1 VNRFSARVVK
11 GFGHLRAAGHPGCQ

>member
-11 GFGHLRAAGHPGCQ
+11 SFGHLRAAGHPGCQ